1 MVIEFLKIEVTGE
14 HREKYLQL
22 DKEIWTKALAKC
34 PGFLGKEV
42 WINPDKS
49 TEVILIIR
57 WASRKEWK
65 SISAELLNEIE
76 QQFALAI
83 GSIGHQIVES
93 VEYKVI
99 AE

>member
-1 MVIEFLKIEVTGE
+1 MVIEFLKIEVTPE
-14 HREKYLQL
+14 HQQKFLQL

-42 WINPDKS
+42 WLNPDKP
-49 TEVILIIR
+49 TEAILIIR

-65 SISAELLNEIE
+65 SISAQLLEQIE
-76 QQFALAI
+76 QRFTLAI

-93 VEYKVI
+93 VEYEVI